1 MEITVGKQ
9 SGSVEVTVLRLNGE
23 LDGQTYQQLI
33 DRAKEL
39 YASGAR
45 DILLDMSDL
54 TYVSSAGLVAMHTI
68 ALLLRGEAVSDSTN
82 GWASMK
88 SAKTVADEKL
98 QQHLKLLN
106 PRPEVRSVLEMVGF
120 DRAFE
125 IHSNLDDAVK
135 SF

>member
-1 MEITVGKQ
+1 MEITVSKQ
-9 SGSVEVTVLRLNGE
+9 TGRVDVTVLGLKGE
-23 LDGQTYQQLI
+23 LDGQTYQMLI

-45 DILLDMSDL
+45 DFLLDMSEL
-54 TYVSSAGLVAMHTI
+54 TYVSSAGLVAMHTV
-68 ALLLRGEAVSDSTN
+68 ALLLRGDTALETDD

-88 SAKTVADEKL
+88 SAKKVSGGEM
-98 QQHLKLLN
+98 QEHLKLLH

-120 DRAFE
+120 DRVFE
-125 IHSNLDDAVK
+125 THSNLDEAVK

>member
-1 MEITVGKQ
+1 MEITVSKQ
-9 SGSVEVTVLRLNGE
+9 TGNVEVTVLKLSGE

-45 DILLDMSDL
+45 DFLFDVSGL
-54 TYVSSAGLVAMHTI
+54 TYISSAGLVAMHTI
-68 ALLLRGEAVSDSTN
+68 ALLLRGEAVPDSDD

-88 SAKTVADEKL
+88 SAKKASDEKT
-98 QQHLKLLN
+98 QEHMKLLN

-120 DRAFE
+120 DRVFE
-125 IHSNLDDAVK
+125 IHANLDNAVR